1 MKSGAVVTDLTRAH
15 YVQLDGLRGLAILLV
30 IVYHF
35 CLTLPAFQTH
45 AVGFPLQLAQGGW
58 MGVDLFFVLSGFLI
72 TNILIETRSTPHYFR
87 NFIAR
92 RTLRIWPLYYAGL
105 VVLLFLLPLVVHP
118 VPEVVHSM
126 QAKQAWFWLYAA
138 NWLFAREQGFG
149 QTSGGYFWSLAVEE
163 QFYLIWPAV
172 VYWLSDRALLRT
184 SLSLLVLSLLL
195 RLILAH
201 AGVNTNTLYVMTF
214 THLDGLAV
222 GASLAVCLRDK
233 RLSGIVRRVVP
244 VAAIVGLAG
253 VALARFLDGDYFFW
267 GKGMATFGYTSIVL
281 VFGALMVYALER
293 NARDPLNRVLAT
305 GFMTQTGKYSYA
317 LYVVHVPIAGVM
329 TSLVARLIGSRL
341 GTWPSF
347 VIFVAAAFGASW
359 LTAVLSWHLFEKRV
373 LALKRYF
380 AYR

>member
-1 MKSGAVVTDLTRAH
+1 MKSGALVTDLTRAH

-45 AVGFPLQLAQGGW
+45 AVRFPLQLAQAGW

-72 TNILIETRSTPHYFR
+72 TNILIETRSTAHYFR

-92 RTLRIWPLYYAGL
+92 RTLRIWPLYYVSL
-105 VVLLFLLPLVVHP
+105 VVLLFLLPLAVHP
-118 VPEVVHSM
+118 VPDAVHSM

-138 NWLFAREQGFG
+138 NWLFAGEQGFG
-149 QTSGGYFWSLAVEE
+149 HTSGGYFWSLAVEE

-172 VYWLSDRALLRT
+172 VYWLSDRSLLRT

-195 RLILAH
+195 RLILAQ
-201 AGVNTNTLYVMTF
+201 AGVNTNSLYVMTF

-222 GASLAVCLRDK
+222 GASVAVCLRNAQLAG
-233 RLSGIVRRVVP
+233 RVRRLVP

-253 VALARFLDGDYFFW
+253 VALARWLDGDYFFW
-267 GKGMATFGYTSIVL
+267 GKAMATFGYTCIVL
-281 VFGALMVYALER
+281 VFGALMVYALESS
-293 NARDPLNRVLAT
+293 ARHPLNRVLAG
-305 GFMTQTGKYSYA
+305 GFMRQTGKYSYA
-317 LYVVHVPIAGVM
+317 LYVVHVPIAGVI
-329 TSLVARLIGSRL
+329 TTLLARLLGSRL

-359 LTAVLSWHLFEKRV
+359 FAAVLSWHYFEKRV

-380 AYR
+380 EYR